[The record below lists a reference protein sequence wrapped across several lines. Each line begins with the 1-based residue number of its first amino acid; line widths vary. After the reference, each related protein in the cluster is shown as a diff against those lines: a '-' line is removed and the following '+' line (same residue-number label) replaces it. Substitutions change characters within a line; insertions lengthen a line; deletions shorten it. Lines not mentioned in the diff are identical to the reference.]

1 MSPHK
6 AIASGNKDQ
15 SEKKKARRSRTP
27 KAKDA
32 PRRPLSAYNLYF
44 KYQRALMLAG
54 NDSKSPLSN
63 STSTCTSHVE
73 KDTAI
78 VIGGSYS
85 GMLSAAGQTV
95 VQPTEGFRT
104 VQETC
109 KRVHKRTHGKVS
121 FADLARKIGQQWR
134 AMDEVARQPFV
145 LQARVERERYREEV
159 TKYRERKKASFADQV
174 AVASTR
180 PTLGT
185 CTVTQEGVETKIAIS
200 NKALQVGETFDIEP
214 ICISTTNNQDDKFSL
229 HEEIWDLGL
238 FESAEN
244 DESQGFSL
252 QFNR

>member
-1 MSPHK
+1 
-6 AIASGNKDQ
+6 
-15 SEKKKARRSRTP
+15 
-27 KAKDA
+27 
-32 PRRPLSAYNLYF
+32 
-44 KYQRALMLAG
+44 MLAG

-145 LQARVERERYREEV
+145 LQARVESERYREEV
-159 TKYRERKKASFADQV
+159 TKYRERKKASLSGPV

-180 PTLGT
+180 PTLGK
-185 CTVTQEGVETKIAIS
+185 CTVTKEGVDTKTAKS
-200 NKALQVGETFDIEP
+200 KKTSHVGETSDVEP
-214 ICISTTNNQDDKFSL
+214 MCISTTNNRQDDKFSL
-229 HEEIWDLGL
+229 HEEICDLGL
-238 FESAEN
+238 FG
-244 DESQGFSL
+244 GF
-252 QFNR
+252 

>member
-6 AIASGNKDQ
+6 AIASGNQDQ
-15 SEKKKARRSRTP
+15 AVKKKRRSRTP

-44 KYQRALMLAG
+44 KYQRALMLTG
-54 NDSKSPLSN
+54 NDSKSSLSN
-63 STSTCTSHVE
+63 STCTSHVE

-95 VQPTEGFRT
+95 VQPTEGFRI
-104 VQETC
+104 VQETS

-159 TKYRERKKASFADQV
+159 TKYRERKKANLAGQV

-185 CTVTQEGVETKIAIS
+185 CTMTQEGVDTKTAIS
-200 NKALQVGETFDIEP
+200 NKTSHVGETFDIEP

-229 HEEIWDLGL
+229 HEDIWNLGL
-238 FESAEN
+238 FG
-244 DESQGFSL
+244 GF
-252 QFNR
+252 